1 MENKNEIGKA
11 IKDKLTHLDEA
22 PRDFVWSKIEKD
34 LNKKRRRRFLIWFIP
49 SILLIGLLSTVAIV
63 NNKDQNEINETS
75 KAPTHLLQD
84 KDKTKKQNAEQP
96 KKTEIKKSNSN
107 DTILIRKSKDVKLI
121 KQSSKLVSST
131 NEYEEYEVT
140 KKYKITIRKEK
151 VHIKETPK
159 TNPAKTNKTS
169 KPLAVKKTSYG
180 KTISAKPKSKPK
192 SVKEKESLSQTPK
205 KKTETDLPK
214 KTVATTTP
222 ETIEPK
228 VIETTIPAKTE
239 EKKDSIVSVDSI
251 PVKKRRTPKIQETVP
266 EKIVVNNPPERRVH
280 VYYGPAIFSSLN
292 NQSLIDPSLSKQ
304 PTSKP
309 LSAFYGVYIKIMY
322 RKTGF
327 RVGFSHLNLKTS
339 TLLDSNELIPS
350 YSNIELKS
358 NLSPAIIQSTFA
370 NSNNTELTQ
379 TLSYY
384 ELPIEFNYAIKKD
397 KSRFNIEAFGGLS
410 TMLLQTNSLE
420 MRSDEIALRSI
431 GTSRNISKVN
441 IASNVGLGF
450 SYELTKKIQIE
461 INPLFKYYMNTFK
474 DDNDAKP
481 YSLSLQ
487 SGFSYKF

>member
-1 MENKNEIGKA
+1 
-11 IKDKLTHLDEA
+11 
-22 PRDFVWSKIEKD
+22 
-34 LNKKRRRRFLIWFIP
+34 
-49 SILLIGLLSTVAIV
+49 
-63 NNKDQNEINETS
+63 
-75 KAPTHLLQD
+75 
-84 KDKTKKQNAEQP
+84 
-96 KKTEIKKSNSN
+96 
-107 DTILIRKSKDVKLI
+107 
-121 KQSSKLVSST
+121 
-131 NEYEEYEVT
+131 
-140 KKYKITIRKEK
+140 
-151 VHIKETPK
+151 
-159 TNPAKTNKTS
+159 
-169 KPLAVKKTSYG
+169 
-180 KTISAKPKSKPK
+180 
-192 SVKEKESLSQTPK
+192 
-205 KKTETDLPK
+205 
-214 KTVATTTP
+214 
-222 ETIEPK
+222 
-228 VIETTIPAKTE
+228 
-239 EKKDSIVSVDSI
+239 
-251 PVKKRRTPKIQETVP
+251 
-266 EKIVVNNPPERRVH
+266 
-280 VYYGPAIFSSLN
+280 
-292 NQSLIDPSLSKQ
+292 
-304 PTSKP
+304 
-309 LSAFYGVYIKIMY
+309 MY